1 MEKITVVEDEDKL
14 RLNLILDLEDAGYKA
29 NGLSSG
35 EEALQK
41 LSEPNAE
48 RPNLLLLDVRMGAM
62 SGVDLVRELSKRKL
76 LPPTIIISGEATI
89 SETVEAL
96 NLGVHDF
103 IEKPFSRERLFR
115 SIGNC
120 LEHHSLLK
128 QVEALQKG
136 RETPILGNA
145 TCITALKQQIARIA
159 PTEGRILIHG
169 ESGAGKELVAN
180 AIHNQSRRSKGPFIK
195 LNCASLPAGLIEDEL
210 FGHVR
215 GAFTDAR
222 TDKPGLFEEAHGGTI
237 FLDEIGDMDITL
249 QTRLLRV
256 LEDGRVRRL
265 GGSRDIEV
273 DVRVISATNRNLPEL
288 IEKKQFREDLFFR
301 LNTIPIT
308 SPPLRERAGDIQLLV
323 AYYLD
328 RFCRQNR
335 FRLKKIDPKAMNL
348 LSGYRWP
355 GNVRELRNLCERLVI
370 LGGDP
375 ITISDL
381 PSELLGGVST
391 GETAM
396 VRLPTPQMNMTL
408 KQFKNRCEKEYIES
422 MLKRKNWNYVDA
434 ARELD
439 IQRTYL
445 HRKIQTLGIRKPMG

>member
-1 MEKITVVEDEDKL
+1 MEHIAVVEDEDKL

-29 NGLSSG
+29 TGMNSG
-35 EEALQK
+35 EEAYRRLK
-41 LSEPNAE
+41 DPSIPK
-48 RPNLLLLDVRMGAM
+48 PDLLLLDVRMGGM
-62 SGVDLVRELSKRKL
+62 SGVDLVRKLAASDL

-115 SIGNC
+115 SISNC
-120 LEHHSLLK
+120 LKHHSLLR
-128 QVEALQKG
+128 QVAELQQG
-136 RETPILGNA
+136 AQTPILGNSP
-145 TCITALKQQIARIA
+145 CMMELKQKIAKIA
-159 PTEGRILIHG
+159 PTESRILIHG
-169 ESGAGKELVAN
+169 ESGSGKELVAN
-180 AIHNQSRRSKGPFIK
+180 AIHAQSRRSRGPYVK

-222 TDKPGLFEEAHGGTI
+222 TDKPGLFEEANGGVI

-265 GGSRDIEV
+265 GGGRDIEV
-273 DVRVISATNRNLPEL
+273 NVRVVSATNRDLPQL
-288 IEKKQFREDLFFR
+288 IEKKLFREDLYFR

-308 SPPLRERAGDIQLLV
+308 SPPLRERDGDIQLLI

-328 RFCRQNR
+328 KFCKQNR
-335 FRLKKIDPKAMNL
+335 FRLKKIDPKAMATL
-348 LSGYRWP
+348 VQYKWP

-375 ITISDL
+375 ISVSDL
-381 PSELLGGVST
+381 PSDILGGESA

-396 VRLPTPQMNMTL
+396 VRLPAPHMNMTL
-408 KQFKNRCEKEYIES
+408 KQFKTRCEKEFIES
-422 MLKRKNWNYVDA
+422 MLRRRNWNYVDA

-445 HRKIQTLGIRKPMG
+445 HRKIQTLGIRKPD